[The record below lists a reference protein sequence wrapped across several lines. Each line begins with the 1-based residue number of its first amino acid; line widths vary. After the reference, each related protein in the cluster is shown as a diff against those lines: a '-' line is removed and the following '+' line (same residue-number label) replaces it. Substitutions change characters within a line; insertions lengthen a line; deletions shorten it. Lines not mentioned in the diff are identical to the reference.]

1 MSLRSKASQQQ
12 LLLPCRELKM
22 AKRYMKATL
31 TGPQANSAKPQV
43 IPSRKV
49 RLMTLRRLRRTWDN
63 TTKKTREEHT
73 HLH

>member
-1 MSLRSKASQQQ
+1 
-12 LLLPCRELKM
+12 M